1 VWQAFTDG
9 DLTAW
14 YFFGSRVQSG
24 WRPGD
29 QIVYI
34 GPDGTTAMA
43 EGTVAEADPGHRLV
57 YRARL
62 LYDPEVA
69 QDAPIRLAWQ
79 ITPLGGVCKLV
90 LTHDEFPGE
99 TATYRAVTSGVP
111 P

>member
-1 VWQAFTDG
+1 
-9 DLTAW
+9 
-14 YFFGSRVQSG
+14 
-24 WRPGD
+24 
-29 QIVYI
+29 
-34 GPDGTTAMA
+34 MA

-90 LTHDEFPGE
+90 LTHDEFAGKQPP
-99 TATYRAVTSGVP
+99 TAPSPAGSP